1 MQLSVEI
8 SKYPLHNDYIPFIKD
23 FIERLN
29 KIDQLKVVTN
39 GMSTQIFGDYD
50 LVMQTLQDAMKHS
63 FNEYGK
69 IVFVCKFISGDLSE

>member
-8 SKYPLHNDYIPFIKD
+8 SKYPLHNDYIPFIKK
-23 FIERLN
+23 FILRLN
-29 KIDQLKVVTN
+29 KVEQLKVVTN

-50 LVMQTLQDAMKHS
+50 LVMQTLQDAMKCS